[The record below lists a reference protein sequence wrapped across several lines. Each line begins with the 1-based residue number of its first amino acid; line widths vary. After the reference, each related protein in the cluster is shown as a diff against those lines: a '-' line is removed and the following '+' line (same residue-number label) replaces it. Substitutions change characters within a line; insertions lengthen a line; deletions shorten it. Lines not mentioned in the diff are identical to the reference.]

1 MTLHMN
7 KQFKQILLNEVN
19 RIDTAGSTKRV
30 EVVID
35 SFTKE
40 ISPKALIKNKK
51 YLIFNSNDYLGLRF
65 NKDVINAEHKAADKF
80 GAGPG
85 AVRFISGTLKIYKE
99 LESAIAKFHG
109 REDAM
114 VFSSAFAT
122 NVAVMSCLLKGQSK
136 DALLSNEV
144 CVISDTLNHRSII
157 DGIRAASI
165 DKEQKFIYKHL
176 DFDDLRRVLQENQ
189 SKFKRAVVVTDGIF
203 SMIGEFADIKKLK
216 AVCLEFDKSYEQGVF
231 LVVDDSHGVGSY
243 GATGRGCEEKSNG
256 QADALVGTF
265 GKAFGSDGGYVVG
278 DKVFID
284 YLRESAA
291 TYIYSNSVSPSVA
304 GAALQ
309 SVRIVSS
316 TKGRKLLQKLQ
327 ENMQYLKKQMLKAD
341 LQFAAESDHPIQP
354 LLVGDTMKAK
364 QLKNLL
370 FKQGIIVTNI
380 TYPVVP
386 KGKDEIRIQ
395 ISASHTK
402 KDIDQ
407 LVKASNKSAK
417 QLGII
422 K

>member
-1 MTLHMN
+1 MN
-7 KQFKQILLNEVN
+7 KNFKQILLSEIK
-19 RIDTAGSTKRV
+19 RIDTVGSTKRD
-30 EVVID
+30 EVIID
-35 SFTKE
+35 GFTRE
-40 ISPKALIKNKK
+40 ASPKALIKNKK
-51 YLIFNSNDYLGLRF
+51 YLVFNSNDYLGLRF
-65 NKDVINAEHKAADKF
+65 NKDVIIAEHKASDKF

-99 LESAIAKFHG
+99 LEAAIAKFHD
-109 REDAM
+109 REEAM

-122 NVAVMSCLLKGQSK
+122 NVAVMSCLLKAQSK
-136 DALLSNEV
+136 DSLLSNEV

-165 DKEQKFIYKHL
+165 EKDQKFIYKHL
-176 DFDDLRRVLQENQ
+176 DFDDLRKVLMENQ
-189 SKFKRAVVVTDGIF
+189 TKFKRAVVVTDGIF
-203 SMIGEFADIKKLK
+203 SMIGEHTDINKLK
-216 AVCLEFDKSYEQGVF
+216 TICQKFDKEYEQGVF

-243 GATGRGCEEKSNG
+243 GATGRGCEEKSHG
-256 QADALVGTF
+256 IADALVGTF

-291 TYIYSNSVSPSVA
+291 TYIYSNSISPSVA

-309 SVRIVSS
+309 SVKIVSS
-316 TKGRKLLQKLQ
+316 TKGKTLFKKLQ
-327 ENMQYLKKQMLKAD
+327 DNMQYLKQQMVKAG

-364 QLKNLL
+364 QLKDML

-395 ISASHTK
+395 INASHTR

-407 LVKASNKSAK
+407 LVKCSAKSAK

-422 K
+422 